1 MDKIIDWVDDY
12 IIALPYTLTENSH
25 FKLIRIIGLLLSFV
39 YLPLVILIIGLP
51 YLLLVLI
58 QMFIEC

>member
-12 IIALPYTLTENSH
+12 ILELPFKLTENSR
-25 FKLIRIIGLLLSFV
+25 FKLIRIIGILLSFV
-39 YLPLVILIIGLP
+39 YLPLAILIFGLP

-58 QMFIEC
+58 QTFIEC